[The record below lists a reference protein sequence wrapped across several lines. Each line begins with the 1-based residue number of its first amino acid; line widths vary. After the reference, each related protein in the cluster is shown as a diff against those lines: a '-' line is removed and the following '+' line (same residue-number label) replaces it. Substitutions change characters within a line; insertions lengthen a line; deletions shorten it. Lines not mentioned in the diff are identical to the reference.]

1 MEKNKALR
9 KLESGIEK
17 YAHTI
22 KYTVTGPSDS
32 GLVAHFY
39 SIDMSEFSAV
49 IRSFINK
56 NREKPAKYGLRI
68 KDNFSGEQF
77 EFDGSTARDVYNKIC
92 SMYQKYI
99 KIAGTRKKTQGT
111 RISAPDPMSYVTK
124 QLLAKTKC

>member
-9 KLESGIEK
+9 KLECGIEK

-39 SIDMSEFSAV
+39 SIDMPELSAV
-49 IRSFINK
+49 IRAFINK

-68 KDNFSGEQF
+68 KDTFSGEQF
-77 EFDGSTARDVYNKIC
+77 EFDGNAARDVYNKIC
-92 SMYQKYI
+92 NMYQKYI
-99 KIAGTRKKTQGT
+99 KIVGTRKKTQGT

>member
-39 SIDMSEFSAV
+39 SIDTPELSAV
-49 IRSFINK
+49 IRAFINK
-56 NREKPAKYGLRI
+56 SREKPAKYGLRI

-77 EFDGSTARDVYNKIC
+77 EFDGSAARDVYNKIC
-92 SMYQKYI
+92 GMYQKYI

-111 RISAPDPMSYVTK
+111 RISAPDPISYVTK

>member
-39 SIDMSEFSAV
+39 SIDMPELSAV
-49 IRSFINK
+49 IRTFINK

-77 EFDGSTARDVYNKIC
+77 EFDGSAARDVYNKIC
-92 SMYQKYI
+92 GMYQKYI

>member
-39 SIDMSEFSAV
+39 SIDMPELSAV
-49 IRSFINK
+49 IRAFINK

-77 EFDGSTARDVYNKIC
+77 EFDGSAARDVYNKIC
-92 SMYQKYI
+92 NMYQKYI